1 MRRYALLVLLGTLI
15 APGISA
21 QRTPPQAESQA
32 RLKQIRQE
40 RAKLRAELQKLQSR
54 EQNVSGQIRNIER
67 QVSTSAT
74 LLRELERQLQNTEQ
88 DITRTT
94 RELNT
99 TQQEFAERRAALH
112 QRMSEIYKRGPLQT
126 PEVLLSANNF
136 GDLLNRYKYLSLVA
150 ESDRALV
157 RRVAELRDQL
167 QARERKLRRSF
178 LEVQTLRGERMEEYG
193 ELRGLEAQRRDAL
206 ALVQE
211 QQRAANVRLA
221 RLARDEKR
229 ITDLIALLER
239 RRREAERRAAA
250 EAAARARAPARPGAP
265 RPAARPAAPAA
276 AITTRDIGNLGWPV
290 DGRVLYRFGRSVQ
303 PNGTVIRRNGI
314 GIGAAPGT
322 AVRSVEAGTVVLAE
336 AFEGYGPSVILSH
349 GGGYYSLYL
358 YLDQVNVREGAQ
370 VTRGQTLGTVGGQ
383 GTPEGPHLEFQIR
396 TPDGPATD
404 PLGWLRKRA
413 S

>member
-15 APGISA
+15 APGLHA
-21 QRTPPQAESQA
+21 QRPPPQAESQQK
-32 RLKQIRQE
+32 LKQIRQE
-40 RAKLRAELQKLQSR
+40 RARLRAELQKLRSR

-74 LLRELERQLQNTEQ
+74 LLRELERQLQSTEH
-88 DITRTT
+88 DITRTA
-94 RELNT
+94 RELHT
-99 TQQEFAERRAALH
+99 TQQEFAKRRASLH

-167 QARERKLRRSF
+167 QTRERRLRRSF

-206 ALVQE
+206 AIVQE
-211 QQRAANVRLA
+211 QQRATNARLA
-221 RLARDEKR
+221 KLARDEKR
-229 ITDLIALLER
+229 ITNLIALLER

-250 EAAARARAPARPGAP
+250 EAAARARTARPGAP
-265 RPAARPAAPAA
+265 RPAARAAAPAA

-314 GIGAAPGT
+314 GIGATPGT

-358 YLDQVNVREGAQ
+358 YLDQVSVREGAQ
-370 VTRGQTLGTVGGQ
+370 VSRGQTLGTVGGQ
-383 GTPEGPHLEFQIR
+383 GTPEGPHVEFQIR
-396 TPDGPATD
+396 TPNGPATD

-413 S
+413 G

>member
-15 APGISA
+15 SPGLHA
-21 QRTPPQAESQA
+21 QRTPSQAESQ
-32 RLKQIRQE
+32 RKLKQIRQE
-40 RAKLRAELQKLQSR
+40 RAKLREELQKLQSR
-54 EQNVSGQIRNIER
+54 EQNVSAQLRNIER

-74 LLRELERQLQNTEQ
+74 LLRELERQLQNTEH

-94 RELNT
+94 RELNA
-99 TQQEFAERRAALH
+99 TQQEFAERRVSLH

-126 PEVLLSANNF
+126 PEVLLSANSF

-157 RRVAELRDQL
+157 RRIADLRDEL
-167 QARERKLRRSF
+167 QARERGLRRSF
-178 LEVQTLRGERMEEYG
+178 LEVQTLRAERVEEYG

-206 ALVQE
+206 ATVQE
-211 QQRAANVRLA
+211 RQRATNARLA

-239 RRREAERRAAA
+239 RRREAERRRAAA
-250 EAAARARAPARPGAP
+250 EAAARARARAARPGAP
-265 RPAARPAAPAA
+265 RPAAGAAAPAA

-314 GIGAAPGT
+314 GIGAAP
-322 AVRSVEAGTVVLAE
+322 R
-336 AFEGYGPSVILSH
+336 YRR
-349 GGGYYSLYL
+349 
-358 YLDQVNVREGAQ
+358 QVG
-370 VTRGQTLGTVGGQ
+370 
-383 GTPEGPHLEFQIR
+383 
-396 TPDGPATD
+396 
-404 PLGWLRKRA
+404 
-413 S
+413 